1 MRFNNEIIPKKHDCL
16 ITRNNEFIL
25 YDYFINERTYC
36 LLFYDNKQIDSF
48 VIKENI
54 KISRY
59 ATKDEISNILKI
71 IHKNYMY
78 DKEIYNALE
87 RKLKQM

>member
-1 MRFNNEIIPKKHDCL
+1 MKFNNKIIPKKYDCL

-25 YDYFINERTYC
+25 YDNFLGGRMYC
-36 LLFYDNKQIDSF
+36 ILFYDNKKIDKF
-48 VIKENI
+48 LIKKDI

-78 DKEIYNALE
+78 DKEICDVLE
-87 RKLKQM
+87 NKLKQM

>member
-1 MRFNNEIIPKKHDCL
+1 MKFNNKITPKKYDCL
-16 ITRNNEFIL
+16 ITINNEFIL

-36 LLFYDNKQIDSF
+36 LLFYNNKKIGNF

-59 ATKDEISNILKI
+59 ATKDEVSNILGI
-71 IHKNYMY
+71 IYKNYIY

-87 RKLKQM
+87 NKLKQM